1 MKKIALIY
9 DKKSEFI
16 SSFETFLISKNIEII
31 SIKSN
36 SFRFLPSFIQDY
48 FLVQKIKKIS
58 KEFITISFTP
68 KIEADVYF
76 YTSAFSK
83 STQHLKLAKKIIVQ
97 TKRDKYELSSKRIV
111 DANNINIVYPSWKRT
126 QFDAQELKKYYFE
139 KLQIENL
146 ELKIILHITANI
158 QKSGVNQFLQT
169 ISALESTNFVSIIA
183 CGSKQKVQLDFLLS
197 GSKFG
202 KNIKLITFDDD
213 NELQKLLT
221 ISDIF
226 IYPSRAKSFSKYI
239 LLAMGLKNV
248 VFVTSVNKASEIVDY
263 FATIQGENDNST
275 SHKIDALFSGND
287 LISIQTQN
295 YEIALEYEDSTTF
308 KKIYEILESL

>member
-9 DKKSEFI
+9 DKKNEFI
-16 SSFETFLISKNIEII
+16 SSFETFLISKNIEIV

-48 FLVQKIKKIS
+48 FFAQKIKKIS
-58 KEFITISFTP
+58 KEFITISFIP

-76 YTSAFSK
+76 YTSIFSK
-83 STQHLKLAKKIIVQ
+83 STQHLKSAKKIIVQ

-111 DANNINIVYPSWKRT
+111 DVNNVNIVYPSWKKT
-126 QFDAQELKKYYFE
+126 QFDVQELKKSYFD

-146 ELKIILHITANI
+146 DLKIILHITTNI

-169 ISALESTNFVSIIA
+169 ISAVESTNFVSIIA

-213 NELQKLLT
+213 NEVQKLLT

-226 IYPSRAKSFSKYI
+226 IYPSKVKSFSSYI
-239 LLAMGLKNV
+239 PLAMGLKNV

-263 FATIQGENDNST
+263 FATIQGENDNSA
-275 SHKIDALFSGND
+275 SHKIDALLSGND
-287 LISIQTQN
+287 LTSIQTQN
-295 YEIALEYEDSTTF
+295 YEIALEYEESATF